1 MSNRGTRSFVL
12 RLVAEFLVIVVG
24 VLVALGVDSWAT
36 SQRERALEAEY
47 LSRLLDD
54 VRYDLGELSL
64 VDSVSRI
71 GGDASRMLHTP
82 AVVDTLEPSR
92 LVSAVLVVGNVRI
105 PDPSRSTFEELINSG
120 QIVLIQSQ
128 DVRRALASY
137 DRMINEL
144 SGAWNVL
151 DPGLRRWY
159 ATRIPVEVDRRRL
172 TASCGRGSGR
182 EIDSF
187 PTVCEFDLGGWSA
200 ERLRADIRMEA
211 GQEVF
216 RMAEHNYEVHA
227 IFTSVLLEEA
237 RALERVL
244 EDEVSALRGAL

>member
-1 MSNRGTRSFVL
+1 
-12 RLVAEFLVIVVG
+12 VIVVG

-54 VRYDLGELSL
+54 VRYDLRELSL

-71 GGDASRMLHTP
+71 GGYASRMLHTP

-92 LVSAVLVVGNVRI
+92 LVSAVLVAGNVRV

-137 DRMINEL
+137 DRLINEI
-144 SGAWNVL
+144 SGAWNVF

-172 TASCGRGSGR
+172 TASCGGRG
-182 EIDSF
+182 IDSF
-187 PTVCEFDLGGWSA
+187 SIVCEFDLGGWSA
-200 ERLRADIRMEA
+200 ERLRADIRTGA
-211 GQEVF
+211 GQEFF
-216 RMAEHNYEVHA
+216 RMAEHNYEAHA
-227 IFTSVLLEEA
+227 LFTSVLLEEV

-244 EDEVSALRGAL
+244 EGEVSALRGAL

>member
-1 MSNRGTRSFVL
+1 MSNPGTRSFVL

-24 VLVALGVDSWAT
+24 VLVALGMDNWAT

-54 VRYDLGELSL
+54 VRYDLRELSF

-82 AVVDTLEPSR
+82 SVVDSLGPSQ
-92 LVSAVLVVGNVRI
+92 LVSAVLVAGDVRI

-120 QIVLIQSQ
+120 QIVLIRSQ
-128 DVRRALASY
+128 EVRRALSSY
-137 DRMINEL
+137 ARTINEL
-144 SGAWNVL
+144 SGGWNAF
-151 DPGLRRWY
+151 DPGLRPWF
-159 ATRIPVEVDRRRL
+159 AARIPLEVNRL
-172 TASCGRGSGR
+172 RETATCFRGSSQ

-187 PTVCEFDLGGWSA
+187 SIVCEFDLGGWSA
-200 ERLRADIRMEA
+200 ERLRAELRTEA
-211 GQEVF
+211 GRDLF
-216 RMAEHNYEVHA
+216 RMAENNYHA
-227 IFTSVLLEEA
+227 HALFTSLLLAEA

-244 EDEVSALRGAL
+244 QDELSTLRGAL